1 MKIDSMSTTADIAFP
16 PSPAEEFKPYRAISR
31 SAVLSLVLA
40 LGALPISI
48 LTVVAAKY
56 SYGDAVSLGFWTAV
70 IAIFSAALGW
80 IGLRGIRRFPN
91 EYTGKILAQIGLV
104 LGLVQFA
111 AGVALSAYTYATEVP
126 EGYTRVGFWELRP
139 DQDERLI
146 MPISPKAIEI
156 AGKPIFIKG
165 YMHPGVSSG
174 GKVTHF
180 ILVPDMGT
188 CCFGGQPK
196 PYDMIEV
203 RIPDQKSGVA
213 YSTRRM
219 KLAGTFDVS
228 RVPGQSLGL
237 QDVWY
242 HLEVDQVR

>member
-1 MKIDSMSTTADIAFP
+1 MSMTADIAFP
-16 PSPAEEFKPYRAISR
+16 PTPAEEFKPYRAVSR

-40 LGALPISI
+40 LVALPISI
-48 LTVVAAKY
+48 LTVTAARY
-56 SYGDAVSLGFWTAV
+56 SYGDAVSLGFWTAI
-70 IAIFSAALGW
+70 IAIFSAVLGW
-80 IGLRGIRRFPN
+80 VGLRSIRRFPN

-104 LGLVQFA
+104 LGMIQFA
-111 AGVALSAYTYATEVP
+111 AGVGLSTYTYATEVP

-139 DQDERLI
+139 DPEHPLPA
-146 MPISPKAIEI
+146 PISQKAIDI

-165 YMHPGVSSG
+165 YMHPGVSSN

-196 PYDMIEV
+196 PYDMIEI
-203 RIPDQKSGVA
+203 RIPDQKQGVA
-213 YSTRRM
+213 YSTQKL
-219 KLAGTFDVS
+219 KLAGTFAVGLA
-228 RVPGQSLGL
+228 PGQSLGL

-242 HLEVDQVR
+242 HMEVDQVR

>member
-1 MKIDSMSTTADIAFP
+1 MTTTADVDFP
-16 PSPAEEFKPYRAISR
+16 SPPAEEFKPYRAVSR

-40 LGALPISI
+40 LVALPIAV
-48 LTVVAAKY
+48 LTVVAARFH
-56 SYGDAVSLGFWTAV
+56 YGDAVSLGFWTAIISIV
-70 IAIFSAALGW
+70 AVALGGT
-80 IGLRGIRRFPN
+80 GLLGIRRYPS

-104 LGLVQFA
+104 LGIVQFA
-111 AGVALSAYTYATEVP
+111 AGVGLSSYTYATEVP

-139 DQDERLI
+139 DPEQPLPV
-146 MPISPKAIEI
+146 PISKKAIEI
-156 AGKPIFIKG
+156 TGKPIFIKG
-165 YMHPGVSSG
+165 YMHPGVASM

-203 RIPDQKSGVA
+203 RISDKAQGVA
-213 YSTRRM
+213 YSTQKM
-219 KLAGTFDVS
+219 KLAGTFAVS
-228 RVPGQSLGL
+228 LSPSQSLGL

-242 HLEVDQVR
+242 HMQVDQVR